1 MTAEDRRQETGDRII
16 TALLF
21 GLAILLLWSAP
32 CFAHKVN
39 LFAYVEGET
48 VYVESYFPDGR
59 AVANGKIKI
68 FDADKTLLLEG
79 HTDSEGLFHFS
90 IPKYDNLTIVLD
102 ASMGHRTTYQINRQE
117 LGE

>member
-1 MTAEDRRQETGDRII
+1 MSKKFKIAK
-16 TALLF
+16 ALRF
-21 GLAILLLWSAP
+21 GLIILLLWAAP

-59 AVANGKIKI
+59 AVTNGKIEVFDEGKI
-68 FDADKTLLLEG
+68 LLLEG
-79 HTDSEGLFHFS
+79 HTDSEGLFHFP

-102 ASMGHRTTYQINRQE
+102 ASMGHKTTYEINRQE
-117 LGE
+117 LGK

>member
-1 MTAEDRRQETGDRII
+1 MSKKFKIQNSKFKIVKT
-16 TALLF
+16 LLF
-21 GLAILLLWSAP
+21 GVVLLLMWTAP

-59 AVANGKIKI
+59 AVANGKIEV
-68 FDADKTLLLEG
+68 FDTDKTLLLEG
-79 HTDSEGLFHFS
+79 HTDSEGLFHFF
-90 IPKYDNLTIVLD
+90 IPKYDNLNIVLD
-102 ASMGHRTTYQINRQE
+102 ASMGHKTTYQINRQE